1 MNEFK
6 SIIDRLDAEKLC
18 RYLNNM
24 KWQQLPDLFGGK
36 IKQFQSM
43 NEEEVVLV
51 PISRNFTD
59 YYREVKETLC
69 IIAQVEGKT
78 IEELTNKLLNPSQDI
93 LKWRI
98 ADELTNRG
106 VIPFNSMT
114 ENIEH
119 IKDLLASTIL
129 DVTTPSKIHSK
140 LYTKEVNSQLS
151 NYQFGQTE
159 IGSYI
164 LNILCPLG
172 YYQYNLFDPEH
183 EEIPL
188 GRKVNLKILE
198 GISKVQTSIKNQSTE
213 LQDILDEGKI
223 SVNFLSALTKLY
235 DENNNADV
243 SIKAD
248 WNVYVPL
255 PPNIDA
261 SQVQLNTECY
271 EPLMYVIEK
280 NLPQQE
286 QNIEKT
292 FCGKI
297 SSISGDANIENRE
310 IITIVVAAIDDD
322 LRKTNVKVELN
333 SHTYLSLVTDAFESG
348 SNVIVTGILST
359 TAKSTKLT
367 NARIQCIQ
375 GLKTY

>member
-1 MNEFK
+1 MNEFR
-6 SIIDRLDAEKLC
+6 SIIDRIDSEKLC
-18 RYLNNM
+18 RYLINM
-24 KWQQLPDLFGGK
+24 RWQQLSDLSDGK

-51 PISRNFTD
+51 PMSKNFTD
-59 YYREVKETLC
+59 YYREVRETLS

-98 ADELTNRG
+98 ADEITNRG

-129 DVTTPSKIHSK
+129 DITTPSKNHSK
-140 LYTKEVNSQLS
+140 LYTKEVNTQLS
-151 NYQFGQTE
+151 DYQFGQTE

-172 YYQYNLFDPEH
+172 YYQYTLFNPER
-183 EEIPL
+183 EEMPL
-188 GRKVNLKILE
+188 GRKVNLQILE
-198 GISKVQTSIKNQSTE
+198 GISKVQKSITDQSTE
-213 LQDILDEGKI
+213 LQDILDEGRI
-223 SVNFLSALTKLY
+223 SVNFLTALTKLY
-235 DENNNADV
+235 EENNNADV

-248 WNVYVPL
+248 WNPNVPL
-255 PPNIDA
+255 PINMNI
-261 SQVQLNTECY
+261 SQVELNTKCY

-280 NLPQQE
+280 NSPQQE
-286 QNIEKT
+286 EKVEKSY
-292 FCGKI
+292 CGKI

-310 IITIVVAAIDDD
+310 IITIIVAIIDDD
-322 LRKTNVKVELN
+322 LRKTNVKVELE
-333 SHTYLSLVTDAFESG
+333 SPRYLSLVTDAFESG
-348 SNVIVTGILST
+348 ANVMVTGVISK
-359 TAKSTKLT
+359 TAKSTRLT
-367 NARIQCIQ
+367 NASIKCINF
-375 GLKTY
+375 